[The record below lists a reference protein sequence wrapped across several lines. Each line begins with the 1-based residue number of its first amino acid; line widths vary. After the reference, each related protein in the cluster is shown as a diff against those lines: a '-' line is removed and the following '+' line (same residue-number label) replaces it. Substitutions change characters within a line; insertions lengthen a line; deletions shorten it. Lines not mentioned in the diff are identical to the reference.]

1 VLPDISIWAKS
12 MGAGMPIGAVIGK
25 RNIMDAAIPGT
36 IGGTYLGNPVCCAA
50 SLATIAFMEKEK
62 LNDRAIE
69 ISRIV
74 EKRFL
79 KMKKKFACVGDVRGL
94 GAMQAIEFIKNND
107 PSQPDSELVHQLVDA
122 CLQRG
127 LIIISA
133 GTYKNVIRMLSP
145 LIISDKIL
153 NKGLDIMEE
162 ELKKLYK

>member
-1 VLPDISIWAKS
+1 
-12 MGAGMPIGAVIGK
+12 
-25 RNIMDAAIPGT
+25 
-36 IGGTYLGNPVCCAA
+36 
-50 SLATIAFMEKEK
+50 
-62 LNDRAIE
+62 
-69 ISRIV
+69 
-74 EKRFL
+74 
-79 KMKKKFACVGDVRGL
+79 
-94 GAMQAIEFIKNND
+94 
-107 PSQPDSELVHQLVDA
+107 LVDA